1 MITLQLDLEG
11 GKTVFAPGERVEGNA
26 SWFFDERVR
35 SLEVRLFWY
44 TDRGGAQETGV
55 AAVEPVKDPGPQGSR
70 SFAFTLPQK
79 PLSYSGRLF
88 DIRWALELVALPS
101 GEAARADLVVSPTG
115 RPLEPPGESRGG
127 ADGQG

>member
-1 MITLQLDLEG
+1 MITLNLQTAG
-11 GKTVFAPGERVEGNA
+11 GRTAFAPGERVEGTA
-26 SWFFDERVR
+26 SWFSDEGVR
-35 SLEVRLFWY
+35 SLDVRLFWY
-44 TDRGGAQETGV
+44 TDRGGAQDTGV
-55 AAVEPVKDPGPQGSR
+55 VGSEVIEAPGSQGSR

-115 RPLEPPGESRGG
+115 RPLEPPG
-127 ADGQG
+127 

>member
-1 MITLQLDLEG
+1 MITLNLQTAG
-11 GKTVFAPGERVEGNA
+11 GRTAFAPGERVEGAA
-26 SWFFDERVR
+26 SWHFDEGVR
-35 SLEVRLFWY
+35 ALDVRLFWY
-44 TDRGGAQETGV
+44 TERGGEQETGLAGAEAIREP
-55 AAVEPVKDPGPQGSR
+55 AAQGSR

-115 RPLEPPGESRGG
+115 RPLEPPG
-127 ADGQG
+127 